1 MITLYR
7 AAYSDA
13 IRARVMSGLSTD
25 TKPLDVENGAT
36 FNEIDTG
43 KVYRF
48 DMANKTWYEG
58 RA

>member
-7 AAYSDA
+7 AAYSNK
-13 IRARVMSGLSTD
+13 IRARIINGLSTD
-25 TKPLDVENGAT
+25 TKPLNVENGAT